1 MNDGIYNYAHVY
13 HKFDSIIPPINVES
27 NQRIFPIVILLS
39 KHVKERFGNV
49 PNFRD
54 KDVKIDF
61 YIKKIRDYW
70 QFGLCSAGPSF
81 EHGLTLVD
89 HQEVAQIQQENYS

>member
-61 YIKKIRDYW
+61 YIKKLGIIGSLDCVLR
-70 QFGLCSAGPSF
+70 GPHLS
-81 EHGLTLVD
+81 TD
-89 HQEVAQIQQENYS
+89 